1 MSWKAGSAL
10 GIDIEISIPARE
22 LSAPVQVISTSPP
35 CSSSEQADLVSG
47 GHPSASKAWA
57 TRQGSGIVCRARQQ
71 KTRKNPCEASGLQ
84 VSLELLVRHVSICSH
99 AARIGNTQGRHTTT
113 SAKKKEA
120 LRGGVLNAASRTWHM
135 LYASTHGS
143 RLGVD

>member
-57 TRQGSGIVCRARQQ
+57 ARQGSGIVCRARQQ

-113 SAKKKEA
+113 SAKK
-120 LRGGVLNAASRTWHM
+120 RGPSRRGTECSKPNVAHVICFD
-135 LYASTHGS
+135 T
-143 RLGVD
+143 RV